1 MDIEGH
7 EVEVIKGMINTLKN
21 SPPPLKLFF
30 EIHNR
35 VFNDPKTTT
44 GFLLEQLLT
53 FGFEP
58 KAVILPDTILYGSN
72 KLEFVQT
79 VCSYRSICPHIL
91 LEK

>member
-1 MDIEGH
+1 MDIEGY

-21 SPPPLKLFF
+21 TPPPLKLFL
-30 EIHNR
+30 EIHNK
-35 VFNDPKTTT
+35 VFDDPKTPI

-53 FGFEP
+53 FDFKP
-58 KAVILPDTILYGSN
+58 KAVILPDTILHDIN
-72 KLEFVQT
+72 KVKFVQT